1 MRSPEE
7 LIRELKLEGEKFDT
21 VAILVVFENDT
32 LPVYSIDT
40 EALENLKELI
50 QKGGEPIGL
59 IFLTSRGEGI
69 AYGTR
74 PFQEYAK
81 EDWAIA
87 RLQGYIERLTK
98 FMEADGV
105 QTFPYP
111 TKNQKE
117 STNGS

>member
-50 QKGGEPIGL
+50 QKRWRAYWINISNLPRRRYSLWNSSLPRICKRRLGNSSPSGL
-59 IFLTSRGEGI
+59 HRK
-69 AYGTR
+69 AY
-74 PFQEYAK
+74 
-81 EDWAIA
+81 
-87 RLQGYIERLTK
+87 
-98 FMEADGV
+98 
-105 QTFPYP
+105 
-111 TKNQKE
+111 
-117 STNGS
+117 